1 MGFTPNGCS
10 LSPDGSWR
18 HCCDEHDL
26 AYFVGGSLRDKLR
39 ADLALAQCIASSIGS
54 AAESWPRQLLA
65 PIVGGAYLAGVSV
78 FGLLPWQW
86 AYTRRPEPQHRA
98 LSELEALPDGQ
109 LDALD
114 AQRRCGR
121 SPLVAPP
128 GMRRLAR
135 KIAQT

>member
-39 ADLALAQCIASSIGS
+39 ADLALARCITRSIGS
-54 AAESWPRQLLA
+54 AEALWTRRLLA
-65 PIVGGAYLAGVSV
+65 PLAGGVYLVGVSV
-78 FGLLPWQW
+78 LGLLPWHW
-86 AYTRRPEPQHRA
+86 PYTRRPAPQHQTLA
-98 LSELEALPDGQ
+98 ELEPLPDEQ

-114 AQRRCGR
+114 AQRRRGR

-135 KIAQT
+135 RMAQT

>member
-26 AYFVGGSLRDKLR
+26 AYYLGGPLRRKLR
-39 ADLALAQCIASSIGS
+39 ADWHLAGCIVRSVRARGEHWLRRLAA
-54 AAESWPRQLLA
+54 PLL
-65 PIVGGAYLAGVSV
+65 GTTYLAGVSV
-78 FGLLPWQW
+78 FGLLPWHW
-86 AYTRRPEPQHRA
+86 SYAGRA
-98 LSELEALPDGQ
+98 APSREELEALAGLSDEV

-114 AQRRCGR
+114 RQRRRGR

-128 GMRRLAR
+128 SVRRVARSLAS
-135 KIAQT
+135 A